1 MNRISLPLVIGAF
14 IGFVAGSIGGAFLG
28 LVVGG
33 TFLGSLDI
41 YESTGFE
48 GYELAAYVGAI
59 VGAIVMAIAGAKFA
73 RRIADKRGKGNDK

>member
-1 MNRISLPLVIGAF
+1 MNRILLPRVIGAF

-33 TFLGSLDI
+33 TFLGGLDI

-48 GYELAAYVGAI
+48 GYELAAYVGAL

-73 RRIADKRGKGNDK
+73 QRVADKKE

>member
-1 MNRISLPLVIGAF
+1 MNKISLSRVIGAF

-33 TFLGSLDI
+33 TFLGGLDI

-48 GYELAAYVGAI
+48 GYELTAYIGAI
-59 VGAIVMAIAGAKFA
+59 IGAIVMTIAGAEFA
-73 RRIADKRGKGNDK
+73 RRIVDKKG